1 MTSRTTCQH
10 PTRGLPNAV
19 DSLMMRAMANYE
31 VINVGSPDQ
40 WRDYYGGFR
49 PDTSR
54 DGRRVVDHEMK
65 NQFIG
70 MTVNALEPGEEAG
83 YWHDHSEI
91 EEIYLFISGRGQ
103 MGLGD
108 DLVEVEA
115 GSVVRVGQ
123 HVMRT
128 WRARPDS
135 PEQLRWLC
143 IRAGNTELPEFPTD
157 ATRILDLPM
166 PW

>member
-1 MTSRTTCQH
+1 
-10 PTRGLPNAV
+10 
-19 DSLMMRAMANYE
+19 MMRAMANYE
-31 VINVGSPDQ
+31 VLNVGSPDQ
-40 WRDYYGGFR
+40 WRSYFGGFR

-91 EEIYLFISGRGQ
+91 EEIYVFIAGRGQ
-103 MGLGD
+103 MGLDD

-135 PEQLRWLC
+135 TEQLRWLC
-143 IRAGNTELPEFPTD
+143 IRAGSTELPEFPND
-157 ATRILDLPM
+157 ATRDLDRPM
-166 PW
+166 LW